1 MCIDE
6 SLNVCL
12 CIMCVSVPVE
22 AIGDHQIPSELNIH
36 AIAGNGTQ
44 AGLWEE
50 Q

>member
-1 MCIDE
+1 MYVSASCE
-6 SLNVCL
+6 CL
-12 CIMCVSVPVE
+12 VPVE
-22 AIGDHQIPSELNIH
+22 AIGEHQIPSELNIH